1 MRPTEVQGSL
11 KLWQF
16 ILLGA
21 WIPVPY
27 LMESIQKLSSLST
40 QTHKQN
46 LNIGTKDQRSLYD
59 SSSGDHEHL
68 YRIYWKAIQ

>member
-1 MRPTEVQGSL
+1 MNTCTTFNGIHPKV
-11 KLWQF
+11 
-16 ILLGA
+16 I
-21 WIPVPY
+21 I
-27 LMESIQKLSSLST
+27 T